1 VRFRARNSG
10 DVMEEA
16 KRRLHEAQA
25 RLHDLSSALASAHG
39 HGDWDQLRAAQEKV
53 LVAEREVADAAGD
66 EYAVEMTLGLVWDIG
81 APLPHLLANGHKTYV
96 LFYLADPD
104 PAWDGTWVNVVDP
117 AASQAVPLGVVE
129 FHHVHSIK
137 LGGPNDEA
145 LDGHPLT
152 GKGLRAYAAHKVVNS
167 RWIAAEEQINSV
179 HPNHRGGWHDQLNHY
194 VFCFHDE
201 TLECLAESFTTER
214 HVGSPQTVLA
224 RLLGRLWDGQDLGG

>member
-1 VRFRARNSG
+1 MVV
-10 DVMEEA
+10 DVTEA
-16 KRRLHEAQA
+16 AERRLQEAQA
-25 RLHDLSSALASAHG
+25 RLDDLSSALASAHA
-39 HGDWDQLRAAQEKV
+39 HGDLDQLRAAHEKV
-53 LVAEREVADAAGD
+53 LVAEREVAEAAGD
-66 EYAVEMTLGLVWDIG
+66 EYAVELNIGLVWDIG

-104 PAWDGTWVNVVDP
+104 PAWDGTWVTVADP
-117 AASQAVPLGVVE
+117 AAPEAVPLGVVE

-145 LDGHPLT
+145 LDGHPLS

-179 HPNHRGGWHDQLNHY
+179 HPNHRGGWHEQLNHY

-201 TLECLAESFTTER
+201 TLECLAEGITTER
-214 HVGSPQTVLA
+214 HVASPQTVLSD
-224 RLLGRLWDGQDLGG
+224 LLGRL